1 MPMKEGEMLV
11 AYGVRLANMQLTK
24 YNNFNYGKKTS
35 HTI

>member
-1 MPMKEGEMLV
+1 MNTN
-11 AYGVRLANMQLTK
+11 GVRLANMQLTK